1 MIDKVI
7 DWLGV
12 GILLS
17 ISVYFFL
24 ESIRILSILWTAA
37 NKSIFETLSVLMK
50 LYIPLL
56 FPVFVAL
63 FLVSLFKILG
73 R

>member
-12 GILLS
+12 GILLF

-24 ESIRILSILWTAA
+24 ESIRILSTLWTAA
-37 NKSIFETLSVLMK
+37 NKSILETLSILMK
-50 LYIPLL
+50 LYTPLL
-56 FPVFVAL
+56 FPIFVAL
-63 FLVSLFKILG
+63 FLVSLFKVLG

>member
-50 LYIPLL
+50 LYTPLL